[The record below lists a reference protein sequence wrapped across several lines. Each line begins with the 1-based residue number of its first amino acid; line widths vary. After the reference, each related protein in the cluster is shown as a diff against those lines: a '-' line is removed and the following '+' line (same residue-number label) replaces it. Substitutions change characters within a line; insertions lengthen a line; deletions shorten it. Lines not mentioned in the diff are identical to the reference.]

1 MCVLTQ
7 KSDGD
12 RTLDLL
18 VQLIIAI
25 QAVIDD
31 EKQFEGVFIVGIT
44 LRDRFFHSD
53 RHNKEKYNLI
63 AIKTSGLMRMTGLF
77 YPITIISVSADERI
91 VGTINKRGILK
102 AHLIRD

>member
-31 EKQFEGVFIVGIT
+31 EKEFEGVFVVGIT
-44 LRDRFFHSD
+44 LRDRFFPF
-53 RHNKEKYNLI
+53 RQ
-63 AIKTSGLMRMTGLF
+63 T
-77 YPITIISVSADERI
+77 
-91 VGTINKRGILK
+91 
-102 AHLIRD
+102 